1 MSAIAGIPEVHAKKP
16 RKQAAASKTIAVM
29 ITPENAEL
37 MKDYERCRGLIG
49 VQEVSQKALVAATKA
64 ADAIYSETFSKDT
77 RFQEYLSKRKGQ

>member
-1 MSAIAGIPEVHAKKP
+1 MSTTAVVPGMLAKKT
-16 RKQAAASKTIAVM
+16 RKQTAAGKTIAVV

-64 ADAIYSETFSKDT
+64 ANTIYSEAFSKDT
-77 RFQEYLSKRKGQ
+77 RFQEFLSKRKGQ